1 MGVAEKSIAEDPE
14 SAGGITEGAGGLVG
28 GASFGV
34 VGPEGFVL
42 ALFGVAGLPEK
53 GGWVC

>member
-1 MGVAEKSIAEDPE
+1 MAEDPE
-14 SAGGITEGAGGLVG
+14 IAGGITEGAGGFVG
-28 GASFGV
+28 GTSFDV

-53 GGWVC
+53 GRWVC

>member
-1 MGVAEKSIAEDPE
+1 MRVAEEGVAEDAE
-14 SAGGITEGAGGLVG
+14 SARRITEGAGGFVG
-28 GASFGV
+28 GLSFDV